1 MSSRSPRLIAGASIA
16 AVVAISA
23 LSLPL
28 TASAAGVGD
37 QSSAVLYEATSPI
50 GTVLT
55 NLTNQDDDSTTIA
68 LPFSINFF
76 GSKYDA
82 LCVSTNGTVV
92 PVPTALDGCGS
103 DYDVD
108 LAEYATDNDESVI
121 GALLADLDPT
131 EELWP
136 GSIPIASVS
145 VASEIITITTAG
157 PHGYLVGDE
166 ASYFLVEDHPELGHG
181 WTDFVDTVIS
191 PTQFTINT
199 TGSGIGD
206 FADTALAGSVG
217 RLYDDT
223 IDDSDADGLADDG
236 FGAVKQVY
244 AGATTFEGKPAFAV
258 TWYRMPTN
266 DAVNSPAL
274 SNTFQIVFVQEPTT
288 DAVTLGYDFTA
299 QFNFGT
305 LTDSNDGYDAADPT
319 TECDSETPEECRWSV
334 GWARWDSGTDT
345 AEEFELFANAPVSEI
360 VDGGSTPLV
369 LNSLNSAVGGRYT
382 MSMTAGVT
390 GGYAI
395 PALATAVPAGL
406 PVTGSDPAPVLAGGF
421 LLAAVGALL
430 LVARRRRAA

>member
-16 AVVAISA
+16 AVVAISV
-23 LSLPL
+23 LTLPL
-28 TASAAGVGD
+28 AASAAGVGD
-37 QSSAVLYEATSPI
+37 QSSAVLYEASSPI

-55 NLTNQDDDSTTIA
+55 DLTDDDDESTTVA

-92 PVPTALDGCGS
+92 PVPTALDGCGD

-108 LAEYATDNDESVI
+108 LANFAVDNDESVI
-121 GALLADLDPT
+121 GALLADIDPS
-131 EELWP
+131 EEMWP
-136 GSIPIASVS
+136 SSIPIASVS
-145 VASEIITITTAG
+145 VASEIITITTSA

-166 ASYFLVEDHPELGHG
+166 ASFFLVEEHPDLYHG
-181 WTDFVDTVIS
+181 WTDPVATVVS
-191 PTQFTINT
+191 PTQFTIDD
-199 TGSGIGD
+199 TGSGIAD
-206 FADTALAGSVG
+206 FADTALAGAVG

-258 TWYRMPTN
+258 TWYRIPTN
-266 DAVNSPAL
+266 DALNSPVL

-288 DAVTLGYDFTA
+288 DGVTLGYDFTT

-305 LTDSNDGYDAADPT
+305 LTDSNDGYDPANPASS
-319 TECDSETPEECRWSV
+319 CDSDTPEDCRWSV

-345 AEEFELFANAPVSEI
+345 AEEFELFANAPVSDI

-369 LNSLNSAVGGRYT
+369 LNSLNSAVGGRYI

-395 PALATAVPAGL
+395 PALATVVPAGL
-406 PVTGSDPAPVLAGGF
+406 PVTGSDPAPLMAAGF
-421 LLAAVGALL
+421 LLATVGALL
-430 LVARRRRAA
+430 LVLRRRRTA